1 MNGLWER
8 IAYFFDSNALNPHGI
23 CLMWRPEL
31 IWTHAISDVLIG
43 LAYFSIPLALGVFL
57 WHRRDV
63 RFSWAIWMFVA
74 FIMLC
79 GVTHFMMVWTLW
91 NPDYGIEALIKAGT
105 AAVSVVTAFALW
117 PLLPRVIALP
127 SPTELERRIAER
139 DQALAELR
147 AAMDTMVE
155 MREHE
160 ARQKLLLDELNHRV
174 KNTLATIQSIAAQ
187 SFRQGDLEAVRRNFE
202 ERLIALSQA
211 HNLLTR
217 DGWRGANLR
226 ELAETEL
233 RPYVGGQDRKASL
246 DGPEVWL
253 SPNTAVA
260 LGMALHEL
268 TTNAVKYGALSVEG
282 GEVRLGWTIQ
292 PRDGE
297 IDRVDLVWR
306 ELGGPPVSPPKRR
319 GFGSRLIVGGLAHQ
333 LDGEVRLEFDAAGVV
348 CEIGFEQP
356 RQPVTEM
363 LRVGDAA

>member
-1 MNGLWER
+1 MNGLWDS

-43 LAYFSIPLALGVFL
+43 IAYFSIPLALGVFL

-63 RFSWAIWMFVA
+63 KFSWAIWMFVG

-91 NPDYGIEALIKAGT
+91 NPDYGIEALIKAAT

-127 SPTELERRIAER
+127 SPMELERRIAER
-139 DQALAELR
+139 DAALAELR

-174 KNTLATIQSIAAQ
+174 KNTLASVQSIAVQTLSREAEP
-187 SFRQGDLEAVRRNFE
+187 EAVKATFV
-202 ERLIALSQA
+202 ERLMALSST
-211 HNLLTR
+211 HNLLVKR
-217 DGWRGANLR
+217 SWEGASFADLIQ
-226 ELAETEL
+226 ESLGH
-233 RPYVGGQDRKASL
+233 YGQPFQME
-246 DGPEVWL
+246 GPDLSL
-253 SPNTAVA
+253 SPNTAVS

-268 TTNAVKYGALSVEG
+268 ATNAVKYGAWSQG
-282 GEVRLGWTIQ
+282 GEVRIETA
-292 PRDGE
+292 
-297 IDRVDLVWR
+297 VDETAGMITVTWR
-306 ELGGPPVSPPKRR
+306 ETGGPQIEPPRER
-319 GFGSRLIVGGLAHQ
+319 GFGSRLLEQGIASELG
-333 LDGEVRLEFDAAGVV
+333 GEVGLQFAREGLSCVIRAPISPALYPAGWTFPTAA
-348 CEIGFEQP
+348 
-356 RQPVTEM
+356 
-363 LRVGDAA
+363 LA